1 MNATRIIAIR
11 HGETDW
17 NVQTRIQ
24 GHMDIDLNEKGRW
37 QASRL
42 ASSLAHEDLSQVYC
56 SDLSRAKVTAQSFA
70 LSLDIPVQ
78 EDRELRERHF
88 GIFEGL
94 TWRELE
100 ETHPDEARQWKSR
113 DPHWVPPQ
121 GESLEMLRLR
131 VVTSIH
137 RLAAKHLGEQI
148 AIVTH
153 GGVLDILYRVATHQF
168 DQSPR
173 TWSLG
178 NTFINRL
185 LWSNEGLHLV
195 GWGDNAHL
203 EHAPQAE
210 PSKALF

>member
-1 MNATRIIAIR
+1 MKSTRIIAIR

-24 GHMDIDLNEKGRW
+24 GHIDIELNSNGVW

-42 ASSLAHEDLSQVYC
+42 PLGLAHEEIAHVYT
-56 SDLSRAKVTAQSFA
+56 SDLSRAKVTAASFA
-70 LSLDIPVQ
+70 GPLGLPLEEEPQ
-78 EDRELRERHF
+78 LRERHF
-88 GIFEGL
+88 GIFEGI
-94 TWRELE
+94 TWQALE
-100 ETHPDEARQWKSR
+100 ELHPEQARAWKSR
-113 DPHWVPPQ
+113 DPHWTPEQ
-121 GESLEMLRLR
+121 GESLEMLRQR
-131 VVTSIH
+131 IVKVVN
-137 RLAAKHLGEQI
+137 RLASKHLGEQI

-153 GGVLDILYRVATHQF
+153 GGVLDVLYRLATHQF

-185 LWSNEGLHLV
+185 LWSDEGLHLV

-203 EHAPQAE
+203 EKAQHAE
-210 PSKALF
+210 PSKSFF

>member
-24 GHMDIDLNEKGRW
+24 GHIDIDLNSHGLW
-37 QASRL
+37 QASQL
-42 ASSLAHEDLSQVYC
+42 PLGLAHESISQVYT

-70 LSLDIPVQ
+70 QPLGLPV
-78 EDRELRERHF
+78 REEKALRERHF
-88 GIFEGL
+88 GIFEGI
-94 TWRELE
+94 TWQELE
-100 ETHPDEARQWKSR
+100 EQHPAAARAWKSR
-113 DPHWVPPQ
+113 DPHWIPEK

-131 VVTSIH
+131 IVHAIN
-137 RLAAKHLGEQI
+137 RLASAHRGEQI

-153 GGVLDILYRVATHQF
+153 GGVLDVLYRLATRQF
-168 DQSPR
+168 DPSPR

-185 LWSNEGLHLV
+185 LWSDEGLHVV
-195 GWGDNAHL
+195 GWGDDAHL
-203 EHAPQAE
+203 ARAEHAE
-210 PSKALF
+210 PSKSFF

>member
-1 MNATRIIAIR
+1 MKSTRIIAIR

-24 GHMDIDLNEKGRW
+24 GHIDIALNGNGLW

-42 ASSLAHEDLSQVYC
+42 PLGLAHEDIAHVYT
-56 SDLSRAKVTAQSFA
+56 SDLSRAKVTAASFA
-70 LSLDIPVQ
+70 SPMGLPIQ
-78 EDRELRERHF
+78 EEQELRERHF
-88 GIFEGL
+88 GVFEGI
-94 TWRELE
+94 TWQELE
-100 ETHPDEARQWKSR
+100 ELHPEQARAWKSR
-113 DPHWVPPQ
+113 DPHWTPEQ
-121 GESLEMLRLR
+121 GESLEMLRTR
-131 VVTSIH
+131 IVKVVN
-137 RLAAKHLGEQI
+137 RLALKHLGEQI

-153 GGVLDILYRVATHQF
+153 GGVLDVLYRLATHQF

-185 LWSNEGLHLV
+185 LWSQEGLHLV

-203 EHAPQAE
+203 EKAPHAE
-210 PSKALF
+210 PSKSFF

>member
-24 GHMDIDLNEKGRW
+24 GHMDIDLNDKGLW

-42 ASSLAHEDLSQVYC
+42 APSLADEGLAQVYT
-56 SDLSRAKVTAQSFA
+56 SDLSRAKVTAQAFA
-70 LSLDIPVQ
+70 HALAIPLL
-78 EDRELRERHF
+78 EDLGLRERHF
-88 GIFEGL
+88 GIYEGL
-94 TWRELE
+94 TWQELE
-100 ETHPDEARQWKSR
+100 ELHPQEARAWKSR

-121 GESLEMLRLR
+121 GESLEMFRLR
-131 VVTSIH
+131 IVTTING
-137 RLAAKHLGEQI
+137 LAAKHLGEQI

-153 GGVLDILYRVATHQF
+153 GGVLDVLYRVATHQF

-178 NTFINRL
+178 NTSINRL
-185 LWSNEGLHLV
+185 LWSKEGLHLV
-195 GWGDNAHL
+195 GWGDQAHL
-203 EHAPQAE
+203 EQTPHAE
-210 PSKALF
+210 PSKAFF

>member
-37 QASRL
+37 QAARL

-94 TWRELE
+94 TWQELE

-195 GWGDNAHL
+195 GWGDHAHL
-203 EHAPQAE
+203 EHAPQAQ

>member
-24 GHMDIDLNEKGRW
+24 GHMDIDLNTTGLW
-37 QASRL
+37 QAAQL
-42 ASSLAHEDLSQVYC
+42 HLGLAHEEIAQVYT
-56 SDLSRAKVTAQSFA
+56 SDLSRAQRTAQAFA
-70 LSLDIPVQ
+70 GVLKLPLHIEQD
-78 EDRELRERHF
+78 LRERHF
-88 GIFEGL
+88 GIYEGL

-100 ETHPDEARQWKSR
+100 ERHPSEALAWRSR
-113 DPHWVPPQ
+113 EPHWTPPE
-121 GESLEMLRLR
+121 GESLDMLRHR
-131 VVTSIH
+131 IVGVVS
-137 RLAAKHLGEQI
+137 RLAAKHRGQQI

-153 GGVLDILYRVATHQF
+153 GGVLDILYRVATHQL

-185 LWSNEGLHLV
+185 LWSQEGLHLV
-195 GWGDNAHL
+195 GWADNAHL
-203 EHAPQAE
+203 EQAPNAE
-210 PSKALF
+210 PSKAFF

>member
-1 MNATRIIAIR
+1 M
-11 HGETDW
+11 E
-17 NVQTRIQ
+17 V
-24 GHMDIDLNEKGRW
+24 
-37 QASRL
+37 
-42 ASSLAHEDLSQVYC
+42 
-56 SDLSRAKVTAQSFA
+56 
-70 LSLDIPVQ
+70 
-78 EDRELRERHF
+78 
-88 GIFEGL
+88 
-94 TWRELE
+94 
-100 ETHPDEARQWKSR
+100 AR
-113 DPHWVPPQ
+113 PPLGPPQ

-203 EHAPQAE
+203 EHVPQAE